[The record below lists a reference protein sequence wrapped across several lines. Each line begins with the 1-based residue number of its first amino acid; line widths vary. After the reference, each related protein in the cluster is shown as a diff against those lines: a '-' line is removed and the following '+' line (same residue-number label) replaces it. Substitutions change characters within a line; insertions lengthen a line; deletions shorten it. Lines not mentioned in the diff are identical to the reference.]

1 MKSRLEAI
9 RPAKPPS
16 PLAEGFFRRDVVEA
30 ARALIGVRLLV
41 DGVGGPIVETEA
53 YHFTDPASH
62 AYRGRTPR
70 NAVMFGPPGR
80 AYVYQS
86 YGLHFCLNFIC
97 GPEPGAG
104 VLIRAV
110 EPTHGLALMSARR
123 GTNDPRNLCSG
134 PGKLCEALAITRPT
148 HNGLPLD
155 QPPFAL
161 ALIEALSADAI
172 AVGVRIGLTKGVETP
187 WRFGLKGS
195 AFLSRRF

>member
-1 MKSRLEAI
+1 M
-9 RPAKPPS
+9 
-16 PLAEGFFRRDVVEA
+16 
-30 ARALIGVRLLV
+30 RLLV

-62 AYRGRTPR
+62 AFRGRTPR

-110 EPTHGLALMSARR
+110 EPTHGLALMSSRR

-161 ALIEALSADAI
+161 ALIEARQR
-172 AVGVRIGLTKGVETP
+172 GRH
-187 WRFGLKGS
+187 R
-195 AFLSRRF
+195 SRRQNRPDQGRGDALALRPQGLGFPQPALLS